1 MPNAGSKKTH
11 LCPGCKQTYK
21 GPRCKRCQII
31 CYHQRNAAHPF
42 THTVSEGCESCRKIL
57 QREEN
62 KRIADEKTEKAAKEK
77 ADRDANSWENRK
89 PGRKDE
95 EDGYQGK
102 GKGRAMN

>member
-1 MPNAGSKKTH
+1 VKGAKAAGRSSNVKKT
-11 LCPGCKQTYK
+11 
-21 GPRCKRCQII
+21 
-31 CYHQRNAAHPF
+31 
-42 THTVSEGCESCRKIL
+42 
-57 QREEN
+57 
-62 KRIADEKTEKAAKEK
+62 RIADEKTEKAAKEK